1 MAVPKL
7 RQSTRQTE
15 KCQKEQEKLQ
25 TELDAMKSQPTEKEL
40 AEEPAKQKGKGKGK
54 GTIFVKWLKQTLVH
68 FVVVQIYSKNSLL
81 SRKEACREGCQHTVP
96 KVKLTRLDDILE
108 EKGQYI

>member
-7 RQSTRQTE
+7 RQSTRQAE
-15 KCQKEQEKLQ
+15 KHQKEQEKLQ
-25 TELDAMKSQPTEKEL
+25 TELDAMESQPTESKP

-68 FVVVQIYSKNSLL
+68 FVVVQITLRILYIP
-81 SRKEACREGCQHTVP
+81 RKRPAGKDVNIQP
-96 KVKLTRLDDILE
+96 KVKLTWLDDILE
-108 EKGQYI
+108 EKVQYI